1 MNSVDLYLG
10 CVITFLQGKVTKPF
24 HVISL
29 IFKNFNYEIFC
40 LFTGAVG
47 LLVISSSVTLAVP
60 FCMGKVIDIINTS
73 AKDGT
78 IMEKLTSFCSVLLV
92 IFLIGGLAN
101 FGRVYLMQISGK
113 FQYLFIHNFFPW
125 FKN

>member
-113 FQYLFIHNFFPW
+113 FQYLFIHNFFLW